1 MVGVLTLGV
10 VLSLGGVAVAQT
22 WNARS
27 STDPID
33 DSMTR
38 IVSLNSTEGRGGL
51 LQSRPIE
58 LVARCQQN
66 RTVVYFNW
74 HQFVHTEDRRVTYR
88 FDDHDAVDETWGVST
103 DREGLFVRSPIPF
116 LRRLVESSRLVVR
129 MTPYGENPITA
140 IFDLGNGERAIAPL
154 AETCNWILD
163 RAEAERARA
172 EAEAEAGAERARR
185 EAERAAERARREA
198 EQDRLEAERA
208 RLDAE
213 AKRRRAEG
221 KRIAREQQI
230 VELLNGPISAARLGT
245 VGRVPN
251 GVSALLRPDGGG
263 AFVRLYFKTGVTV
276 AALSAA
282 KDRWGQQIVCER
294 GGVEGEEEIVLR
306 DCDLQQIQ

>member
-1 MVGVLTLGV
+1 MRENKNRAALSCSEGLMVGVLTLGV

-129 MTPYGENPITA
+129 MTPYGDFRSWE
-140 IFDLGNGERAIAPL
+140 
-154 AETCNWILD
+154 W
-163 RAEAERARA
+163 
-172 EAEAEAGAERARR
+172 
-185 EAERAAERARREA
+185 
-198 EQDRLEAERA
+198 
-208 RLDAE
+208 
-213 AKRRRAEG
+213 
-221 KRIAREQQI
+221 
-230 VELLNGPISAARLGT
+230 
-245 VGRVPN
+245 
-251 GVSALLRPDGGG
+251 
-263 AFVRLYFKTGVTV
+263 
-276 AALSAA
+276 
-282 KDRWGQQIVCER
+282 
-294 GGVEGEEEIVLR
+294 
-306 DCDLQQIQ
+306 